1 MTKVLAP
8 VAGAAQTPMTFEEY
22 DPKSTL
28 VVPEHP
34 RTKAKYPF
42 IDVHNHQ
49 RRDISAEDVTKL
61 VADMDRIGLAV
72 MVVMGAVVSR
82 VIAKPRTVSAAPPR
96 PLRNASKRSS

>member
-1 MTKVLAP
+1 LRRNSTRTSYLVPRTGAIALAI
-8 VAGAAQTPMTFEEY
+8 ALSALNAFAQEAMSFEDY

-49 RRDISAEDVTKL
+49 RRDRAGAEV
-61 VADMDRIGLAV
+61 
-72 MVVMGAVVSR
+72 
-82 VIAKPRTVSAAPPR
+82 
-96 PLRNASKRSS
+96 